1 MARILRS
8 LSKDKNVA
16 IFIMDSTD
24 IVEEARKI
32 HDLPPIPTA
41 ALGRLLTAASMMGV
55 MLKGEN
61 HTLSIQISCSGVLKG
76 LVAVSDS
83 KGNVKGYVK
92 NKDVFTEI
100 NEAGKLNVKGAIG
113 EGTLTVIKDLGLKE
127 PYIGQIELVS
137 GEIAEDITHYFALSE
152 QIPSAVA
159 LGVLIDTD
167 ESVRS
172 AGGFIIQVLPETPQW
187 LIEKLEERLKNFSN
201 ISSVSAEKDVLQIA
215 ADLFGDIEYEVLE
228 EYFPRYKC
236 DCSKEKVES
245 MIPLLTDEEIS
256 DDRIEIVCSFCEKKY
271 HFTKEEAFKI
281 KYGSKE

>member
-1 MARILRS
+1 MAKILRA
-8 LSKDKNVA
+8 LSKDKNIA

-24 IVEEARKI
+24 IVEYARKI
-32 HDLPPIPTA
+32 HNLPPIPTA
-41 ALGRLLTAASMMGV
+41 ALGRLLTATSMMGV

-61 HTLSIQISCSGVLKG
+61 HSVSVQISCSGVLKG

-92 NKDVFTEI
+92 NKEVLTEI
-100 NEAGKLNVKGAIG
+100 DERGKLNVKGAIG

-159 LGVLIDTD
+159 LGVLIDRD
-167 ESVRS
+167 ESIKS
-172 AGGFIIQVLPETPQW
+172 AGGFIIQVLPDTDEDVILELEQ
-187 LIEKLEERLKNFSN
+187 KLKKFSN
-201 ISSVSAEKDVLQIA
+201 ISSVLENKSIEEIVKE
-215 ADLFGDIEYEVLE
+215 LFGRIEYEVLAR
-228 EYFPRYKC
+228 YQPVYKC

-245 MIPLLTDEEIS
+245 IIPLLKDEEIS
-256 DDRIEIVCSFCEKKY
+256 DDTIEIVCSFCQKKY
-271 HFTKEEAFKI
+271 YFSKEEAFKI
-281 KYGSKE
+281 KYGE

>member
-1 MARILRS
+1 MAQILRA
-8 LSKDKNVA
+8 LSKDKNIA

-24 IVEEARKI
+24 IVEYARKI
-32 HDLPPIPTA
+32 HNLPPIPAA
-41 ALGRLLTAASMMGV
+41 ALGRLLTATSMMGV

-61 HTLSIQISCSGVLKG
+61 HSVSVQISCSGVLKG

-92 NKDVFTEI
+92 NKEVLTEI
-100 NEAGKLNVKGAIG
+100 DERGKLNVKGAIG

-159 LGVLIDTD
+159 LGVLIDRD
-167 ESVRS
+167 ESIKS
-172 AGGFIIQVLPETPQW
+172 AGGFIIQVLPETD
-187 LIEKLEERLKNFSN
+187 EKVILDLEQKLKNFTN
-201 ISSVSAEKDVLQIA
+201 ISSVLENKSIEEIVKE
-215 ADLFGDIEYEVLE
+215 LFGKIEYEVLAKHQ
-228 EYFPRYKC
+228 PVYKC

-245 MIPLLTDEEIS
+245 IIPLLKDEEIS
-256 DDRIEIVCSFCEKKY
+256 DETIEIVCSFCEKKY
-271 HFTKEEAFKI
+271 YFSKEEAFKI
-281 KYGSKE
+281 KYGE

>member
-1 MARILRS
+1 MAKILRA
-8 LSKDKNVA
+8 LSKDKNIA

-24 IVEEARKI
+24 IVEYARKI
-32 HDLPPIPTA
+32 HNLPPIPAA
-41 ALGRLLTAASMMGV
+41 ALGRLLTATSMMGV

-61 HTLSIQISCSGVLKG
+61 HSVSVQISCSGVLKG

-92 NKDVFTEI
+92 NKEVLTEI
-100 NEAGKLNVKGAIG
+100 DERGKLNVKGAIG

-159 LGVLIDTD
+159 LGVLIDRD
-167 ESVRS
+167 ESIKS
-172 AGGFIIQVLPETPQW
+172 AGGFIIQVLPDTDEDVILEFEQ
-187 LIEKLEERLKNFSN
+187 KLKKFSN
-201 ISSVSAEKDVLQIA
+201 ISSVLVNKSIEEIVKE
-215 ADLFGDIEYEVLE
+215 LFGRIEYEVLAR
-228 EYFPRYKC
+228 YQPVYKC

-245 MIPLLTDEEIS
+245 IIPLLKDEEIS
-256 DDRIEIVCSFCEKKY
+256 DDTIEIVCSFCQKKY
-271 HFTKEEAFKI
+271 YFSKEEAFKI
-281 KYGSKE
+281 KYGE

>member
-1 MARILRS
+1 MAQILRA
-8 LSKDKNVA
+8 LSKDKNIA

-24 IVEEARKI
+24 IVEYARKI
-32 HDLPPIPTA
+32 HNLPPIPAA
-41 ALGRLLTAASMMGV
+41 ALGRLLTATSMMGV

-61 HTLSIQISCSGVLKG
+61 HSVSVQISCSGVLKG

-92 NKDVFTEI
+92 NKDVLTEI
-100 NEAGKLNVKGAIG
+100 DERGKLNVKGAIG

-159 LGVLIDTD
+159 LGVLIDRD
-167 ESVRS
+167 ESIKS
-172 AGGFIIQVLPETPQW
+172 AGGFIIQVLPETD
-187 LIEKLEERLKNFSN
+187 EKVILDLEQKLKNFSN
-201 ISSVSAEKDVLQIA
+201 ISSILENKSIEEIVKE
-215 ADLFGDIEYEVLE
+215 LFGEVEYEVLAR
-228 EYFPRYKC
+228 YQPVYKC

-245 MIPLLTDEEIS
+245 IIPLLSDEEIS
-256 DDRIEIVCSFCEKKY
+256 DETIEIVCSFCQKKY
-271 HFTKEEAFKI
+271 YFSREEAFKI
-281 KYGSKE
+281 KYGE

>member
-1 MARILRS
+1 MAKILRA
-8 LSKDKNVA
+8 LSNDKNIA
-16 IFIMDSTD
+16 IFIMESTD

-32 HDLPPIPTA
+32 HNLPPIPIA

-55 MLKGEN
+55 MLKGEK
-61 HTLSIQISCSGVLKG
+61 HTISIQISCTGVLKG

-92 NKDVFTEI
+92 NKNVLTEI

-159 LGVLIDTD
+159 LGVLIDKD

-172 AGGFIIQVLPETPQW
+172 AGGFIIQVLPETRPDII
-187 LIEKLEERLKNFSN
+187 LNLEERLKSFSN
-201 ISSVSAEKDVLQIA
+201 ISSILAENDIVDIVTE
-215 ADLFGDIEYEVLE
+215 LFGDIEYEILD
-228 EYFPRYKC
+228 EYYPKYKC
-236 DCSKEKVES
+236 DCSKQKVES
-245 MIPLLTDEEIS
+245 IIPLLTDDEIS
-256 DDRIEIVCSFCEKKY
+256 DEKIEIVCSFCEKKY
-271 HFTKEEAFKI
+271 YFTREEAFKI
-281 KYGSKE
+281 KYGSK

>member
-1 MARILRS
+1 MAQILRA
-8 LSKDKNVA
+8 LSKDKNIA

-24 IVEEARKI
+24 IVEYARKI
-32 HDLPPIPTA
+32 HNLPPIPAA
-41 ALGRLLTAASMMGV
+41 ALGRLLTATSMMGI

-61 HTLSIQISCSGVLKG
+61 HSVSVQISCSGVLKG

-92 NKDVFTEI
+92 NKEVLTEI
-100 NEAGKLNVKGAIG
+100 DERGKLNVKGAIG

-159 LGVLIDTD
+159 LGVLIDRD
-167 ESVRS
+167 ESIKS
-172 AGGFIIQVLPETPQW
+172 AGGFIVQVLPETD
-187 LIEKLEERLKNFSN
+187 EKVIFDLEQKLKNFTN
-201 ISSVSAEKDVLQIA
+201 ISSVLENKSIEEIVKE
-215 ADLFGDIEYEVLE
+215 LFGSIEYEVLAKHQ
-228 EYFPRYKC
+228 PVYKC

-245 MIPLLTDEEIS
+245 IIPLLKDEEIS
-256 DDRIEIVCSFCEKKY
+256 DETIEIVCTFCQKKY
-271 HFTKEEAFKI
+271 YFSREEAFKI
-281 KYGSKE
+281 KYGE

>member
-1 MARILRS
+1 MARILRA

-24 IVEEARKI
+24 IVEEARRI
-32 HDLPPIPTA
+32 HNLPPIPTA

-55 MLKGEN
+55 MLKGEK
-61 HTLSIQISCSGVLKG
+61 HTLSIQISCSGILKG

-92 NKDVFTEI
+92 NKEVLTEI
-100 NEAGKLNVKGAIG
+100 NQAGKLNVRGAIG
-113 EGTLTVIKDLGLKE
+113 DGTLTVIKDLGLKE

-137 GEIAEDITHYFALSE
+137 GEIAEDLTHYFVLSE

-167 ESVRS
+167 ESVKS
-172 AGGFIIQVLPETPQW
+172 AGGFIIQLLPETPEG
-187 LIEKLEERLKNFSN
+187 LIEKLEERIKNFSN
-201 ISSVSAEKDVLQIA
+201 ISSVLAEKDIMQITA
-215 ADLFGDIEYEVLE
+215 QLFGDIEYEVLD
-228 EYFPRYKC
+228 EYFPGYKC

-245 MIPLLTDEEIS
+245 IIPLLTDEEIS
-256 DDRIEIVCSFCEKKY
+256 DDRIEVVCSFCEKRY
-271 HFTKEEAFKI
+271 YFTKEEAFRI
-281 KYGSKE
+281 KYGAKE

>member
-1 MARILRS
+1 MAKILRA
-8 LSKDKNVA
+8 LSKDKNIA

-24 IVEEARKI
+24 IVEYARKI
-32 HDLPPIPTA
+32 HNLPPIPAA
-41 ALGRLLTAASMMGV
+41 ALGRLLTATSMMGV

-61 HTLSIQISCSGVLKG
+61 HSVSVQISCSGVLKG

-92 NKDVFTEI
+92 NKEVLTEI
-100 NEAGKLNVKGAIG
+100 DERGKLNVKGAIG

-159 LGVLIDTD
+159 LGVLIDRD
-167 ESVRS
+167 ESIKS
-172 AGGFIIQVLPETPQW
+172 AGGFIIQVLPDTDEDV
-187 LIEKLEERLKNFSN
+187 ILELEWKLKNFSN
-201 ISSVSAEKDVLQIA
+201 ISSVLENKSIEEIVKE
-215 ADLFGDIEYEVLE
+215 LFGRIEYEVLAR
-228 EYFPRYKC
+228 YQPVYKC

-245 MIPLLTDEEIS
+245 IIPLLKDEEIS
-256 DDRIEIVCSFCEKKY
+256 DDTIEIVCSFCQKKY
-271 HFTKEEAFKI
+271 YFSKEEAFKI
-281 KYGSKE
+281 KYGE

>member
-1 MARILRS
+1 MAKILRA
-8 LSKDKNVA
+8 LSKDKNIA

-24 IVEEARKI
+24 IVEYARKI
-32 HDLPPIPTA
+32 HNLPPIPAA
-41 ALGRLLTAASMMGV
+41 ALGRLLTATSMMGV

-61 HTLSIQISCSGVLKG
+61 HSVSVQISCSGVLKG

-92 NKDVFTEI
+92 NKEVLTEI
-100 NEAGKLNVKGAIG
+100 DERGKLNVKGAIG

-159 LGVLIDTD
+159 LGVLIDRD
-167 ESVRS
+167 ESIKS
-172 AGGFIIQVLPETPQW
+172 AGGFIIQVLPDTDEDVILEFEQ
-187 LIEKLEERLKNFSN
+187 KLKKFSN
-201 ISSVSAEKDVLQIA
+201 ISSVLENKSIEEIVKE
-215 ADLFGDIEYEVLE
+215 LFGRIEYEVLAR
-228 EYFPRYKC
+228 YQPVYKC

-245 MIPLLTDEEIS
+245 IIPLLKDEEIS
-256 DDRIEIVCSFCEKKY
+256 DDTIEIVCSFCQKKY
-271 HFTKEEAFKI
+271 YFSKEEAFKI
-281 KYGSKE
+281 KYGE

>member
-1 MARILRS
+1 MAKILRA
-8 LSKDKNVA
+8 LSKDKNIA

-24 IVEEARKI
+24 IVEYARKI
-32 HDLPPIPTA
+32 HNLPPIPAA
-41 ALGRLLTAASMMGV
+41 ALGRLLTATSMMGV

-61 HTLSIQISCSGVLKG
+61 HSVSVQISCSGVLKG

-92 NKDVFTEI
+92 NKEVLTEI
-100 NEAGKLNVKGAIG
+100 DERGKLNVKGAIG

-159 LGVLIDTD
+159 LGVLIDRD
-167 ESVRS
+167 ESIKS
-172 AGGFIIQVLPETPQW
+172 AGGFIIQVLPDTDEDIILELEQ
-187 LIEKLEERLKNFSN
+187 KLKKFSN
-201 ISSVSAEKDVLQIA
+201 ISSVLENKSIEEIVKE
-215 ADLFGDIEYEVLE
+215 LFGRIEYEVLAR
-228 EYFPRYKC
+228 YQPVYKC

-245 MIPLLTDEEIS
+245 IIPLLKDEEIS
-256 DDRIEIVCSFCEKKY
+256 DDTIEIVCSFCQKKY
-271 HFTKEEAFKI
+271 YFSKEEAFKI
-281 KYGSKE
+281 KYGE